1 MSLPCRIKDCATCAE
16 LHRAEAQRSDAA
28 EVAAVHKRYERLL
41 KDLHAMHDDLI
52 DVHNEGAGTFTQ
64 SDLETI
70 AVAMEVAEAV
80 WNAKLTMLQVL
91 RLSGRV

>member
-1 MSLPCRIKDCATCAE
+1 
-16 LHRAEAQRSDAA
+16 
-28 EVAAVHKRYERLL
+28 LL
-41 KDLHAMHDDLI
+41 

-70 AVAMEVAEAV
+70 GVAMEIAEAV
-80 WNAKLTMLQVL
+80 LEAKLTMLQVL